1 MFVLLS
7 GLCVLGGVALI
18 LFGYI
23 LWGVAVVVLGYLGL
37 VGVFLHGVNATHTEL
52 QKPVHKGLLPTVEHK
67 EHKEHIE
74 HKESLA

>member
-1 MFVLLS
+1 MYLLLS

-37 VGVFLHGVNATHTEL
+37 VGVFLRGVKTTHEEL
-52 QKPVHKGLLPTVEHK
+52 QNPAHKGLLPAVEHK
-67 EHKEHIE
+67 EHKEH
-74 HKESLA
+74 KESLA

>member
-1 MFVLLS
+1 MYLLLS

-37 VGVFLHGVNATHTEL
+37 AGVFLRGVKTTHEEL
-52 QKPVHKGLLPTVEHK
+52 QKPAHKGLLPAVEHK
-67 EHKEHIE
+67 EHVE

>member
-1 MFVLLS
+1 MYLLLS

-23 LWGVAVVVLGYLGL
+23 LWGVAVVVTGYLGL
-37 VGVFLHGVNATHTEL
+37 VGVFLYGVHATHEEL
-52 QKPVHKGLLPTVEHK
+52 QKPMHKGLLPAV

>member
-1 MFVLLS
+1 MYLLLS

-52 QKPVHKGLLPTVEHK
+52 QKPAHKGLLPAVEHK
-67 EHKEHIE
+67 EHKEHVE
-74 HKESLA
+74 HKASA